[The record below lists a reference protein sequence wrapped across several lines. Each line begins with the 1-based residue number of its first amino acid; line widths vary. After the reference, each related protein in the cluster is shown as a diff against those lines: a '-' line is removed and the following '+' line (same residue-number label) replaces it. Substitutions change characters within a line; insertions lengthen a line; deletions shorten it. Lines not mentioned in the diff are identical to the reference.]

1 MSSEQ
6 VVKYGP
12 PRAMMKK
19 GRLGPV
25 PTRGTQNILDRL
37 NAGWEIV
44 DDIRNNI
51 PPGIIL
57 GTGVKATAPKKNGGR
72 PKGSK
77 NNRP

>member
-44 DDIRNNI
+44 EDIRNNI

-57 GTGVKATAPKKNGGR
+57 VNGASTTAPKKKGR
-72 PKGSK
+72 KGSK